1 MTHWPLA
8 SLSSTLRGPG
18 AATGGGGGTALTSI
32 TRASTEVPEYLHW
45 KRSLD
50 NRRWACSI
58 YQSLTFTPSHRSLTQ
73 NDCPLWWNQ
82 TVRSLLRRRRSFDS
96 HTPHIHCPPGNRNT
110 AYDRLDANKAEHQM
124 QVLTIIL
131 VPHVVTGNWYIAK
144 EGVDSTGPQGG
155 SFPPSRWTESR
166 LSRGRVTSLD
176 TTTTNWPSLIHWTVT
191 GTKVQERV
199 NSDNLCNMNRIR
211 LRTLTCPPIVTLL
224 SV

>member
-1 MTHWPLA
+1 MASPPSPIDQKVPLRETEWIGGRCCPAMFQHQDNVGVSPLHNVHLNIHRLPEDFCDRIISVTVVGCVGLIPWGTPLGFNQTHIWKALGRHNKTVPSAQPLVTHWPLA

-110 AYDRLDANKAEHQM
+110 AYDRLDANKAE
-124 QVLTIIL
+124 
-131 VPHVVTGNWYIAK
+131 
-144 EGVDSTGPQGG
+144 
-155 SFPPSRWTESR
+155 
-166 LSRGRVTSLD
+166 
-176 TTTTNWPSLIHWTVT
+176 
-191 GTKVQERV
+191 
-199 NSDNLCNMNRIR
+199 
-211 LRTLTCPPIVTLL
+211 
-224 SV
+224 